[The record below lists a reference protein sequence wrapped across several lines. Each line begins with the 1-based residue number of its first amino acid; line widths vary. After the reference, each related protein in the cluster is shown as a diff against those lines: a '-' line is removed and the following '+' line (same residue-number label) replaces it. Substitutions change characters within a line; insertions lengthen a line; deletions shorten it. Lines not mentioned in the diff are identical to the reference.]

1 MINKDEL
8 VCIGYIKR
16 PHGFKGEIQFQLNKE
31 IALDKGDFVFVAID
45 GQFIPYPIEKI
56 NASADEPIAKLR
68 FVDDFDRAKSI
79 CAKEIFIETDGIE
92 GDSEVS
98 LIGYTVIDKQ
108 LGVLGS
114 VKDIEYFPQ
123 QIMLI
128 VEYNGKDCYIPM
140 NEHFIITIVEKN
152 KEIYCNLPEGLLDL

>member
-31 IALDKGDFVFVAID
+31 IALNKGDFVFVAIE

-56 NASADEPIAKLR
+56 NASLDEPIVKLR
-68 FVDDFDRAKSI
+68 FVNDFDQAKQVS
-79 CAKEIFIETDGIE
+79 AREIYVETEGIE
-92 GDSEVS
+92 SESEVS
-98 LIGYTVIDKQ
+98 LVGYTVIDKH
-108 LGVLGS
+108 LGDLGK

-123 QIMLI
+123 QIMLV
-128 VEYNGKDCYIPM
+128 VEYNGKECYIPM
-140 NEHFIITIVEKN
+140 NEQFMVNIIEKN
-152 KEIYCNLPEGLLDL
+152 KEIYCNLPDGLLDL